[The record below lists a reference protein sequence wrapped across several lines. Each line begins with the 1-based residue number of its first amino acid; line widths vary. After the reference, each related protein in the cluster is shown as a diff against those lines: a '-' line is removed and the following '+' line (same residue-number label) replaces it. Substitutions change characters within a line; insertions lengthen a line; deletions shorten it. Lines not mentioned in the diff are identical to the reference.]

1 MHAGGWL
8 RWIAVLLTLL
18 GAAAYVAFRLADPE
32 KLDITPTIRAL
43 VPGRFVRLSDGF
55 THYELAGAPNG
66 DVVVLAAGMSVPY
79 YIWYPTFKVLADSGF
94 RVLRYDYYG
103 RGYSDR
109 PDVAYDEDLYVRQ
122 LAELLD
128 SLRIAGPINL
138 AGLSFGGSV
147 VTSFTDRFPARVKR
161 LIYVDPYIR
170 RRVPLPFVMRL
181 PLVRDVAALL
191 RERSAAEGQ
200 LADFLHPTRFP
211 DWPVRYRPQ
220 LQYRGFRRARLADA
234 ADAPNLDQQGEI
246 DRLAKSDRPVL
257 IIWGKQD
264 MTVPIAASAQLLAA
278 FPRGEFVAVD
288 SSGHLP
294 LWEQPR
300 AVHPAMLAFLR
311 R

>member
-1 MHAGGWL
+1 MRFF
-8 RWIAVLLTLL
+8 RWIAAGLLVIAVSAT
-18 GAAAYVAFRLADPE
+18 VAFRLADPE
-32 KLDITPTIRAL
+32 KLDITPMVRAL

-66 DVVVLAAGMSVPY
+66 DVVVLAAGRSVPY

-147 VTSFTDRFPARVKR
+147 VTSFTDRYPARVKR
-161 LIYVDPYIR
+161 LIYFDPYIR
-170 RRVPLPFVMRL
+170 RPVPLGWKMRI
-181 PLVRDVAALL
+181 PLVRDIAALL
-191 RERSAAEGQ
+191 AERSAAEGQ

-234 ADAPNLDQQGEI
+234 VDAPNLDQQGEI
-246 DRLAKSDRPVL
+246 DRLSKSDRPVL
-257 IIWGKQD
+257 IVWGKQD
-264 MTVPIAASAQLLAA
+264 STVPFTRSEQLRSA
-278 FPRGEFVAVD
+278 FPHSQFLVVD
-288 SSGHLP
+288 SAAHLP
-294 LWEQPR
+294 HWEDPR
-300 AVHPAMLAFLR
+300 VVVPALLAFLR

>member
-1 MHAGGWL
+1 MRFF
-8 RWIAVLLTLL
+8 RWIAAGLLVIAVSATI
-18 GAAAYVAFRLADPE
+18 AFRLADPE
-32 KLDITPTIRAL
+32 QLDITPTVRSL
-43 VPGRFVRLSDGF
+43 VPGRFAHLSDGF
-55 THYELAGAPNG
+55 THYELAGPANG
-66 DVVVLAAGMSVPY
+66 DVVVLAAGRSVPY
-79 YIWYPTFKVLADSGF
+79 YIWYPTFKVLADSGL

-191 RERSAAEGQ
+191 GERSAADGQ

-220 LQYRGFRRARLADA
+220 LHYRGFRRARLADA

-246 DRLAKSDRPVL
+246 DRLSKSDRPVL
-257 IIWGKQD
+257 IVWGKQD
-264 MTVPIAASAQLLAA
+264 STVPIIASKQLLAA
-278 FPRGEFVAVD
+278 FPKSQFVVVD
-288 SSGHLP
+288 SAGHLP
-294 LWEQPR
+294 HWEDPR
-300 AVHPAMLAFLR
+300 TVHPALLAFLR